1 MNRVFGFDA
10 ILGNPPWVLYVGKGK
25 QPIDPREEALLK
37 ELHGGAAAM
46 LSTHGCF
53 AARAASLTRPGGRV
67 GLVMPT
73 SLADAAR
80 YADARAVHESDC
92 EVERALPDFGA
103 SAFAAV
109 FQPSF
114 GLLSTKRS
122 APIVSEGQMWDLE
135 RPERLQVVD
144 SLIATLNRF
153 DKLPRAMFG
162 ERGYRSSTADR
173 GKFEKRATPS
183 DRYPTPLYEGV
194 SVRELELLP
203 PTAHADPVALP
214 RVARE
219 NWRSVDVLLRQ
230 TARYPIACASP
241 GLAFRNSII
250 AAFAVAPWSRTA
262 LLAYLNSS
270 LVRWLH
276 FHTQRDARQGMPQIK
291 VAHLRALP
299 SPSLACIE
307 ELAAGFEPVCARQS
321 GILPDERRALDEAVY
336 RGFGLDE
343 AACGEVDRWAA
354 ANPPPAPR
362 KVDGPSIRA

>member
-1 MNRVFGFDA
+1 MNRVSGFDA

-37 ELHGGAAAM
+37 ELHGGAATM

-53 AARAASLTRPGGRV
+53 AARAATLTRVGGRV

-80 YADARAVHESDC
+80 YVDARAVHEADC
-92 EVERALPDFGA
+92 EVESALPDFGA

-114 GLLSTKRS
+114 GLLSTKRP
-122 APIVSEGQMWDLE
+122 APISSHGRLWDLE
-135 RPERLQVVD
+135 RPERLHVVD
-144 SLIATLNRF
+144 SLIATLSRYER
-153 DKLPRAMFG
+153 LPKAMFG
-162 ERGYRSSTADR
+162 ERGYRSSAADR
-173 GKFEKRATPS
+173 GKFEKRASPT
-183 DRYPTPLYEGV
+183 DRYCAPLYEGV

-203 PTAHADPVALP
+203 PTAHADPIALP
-214 RVARE
+214 RIVRE
-219 NWRSVDVLLRQ
+219 NWRAVDVLLRQ

-241 GLAFRNSII
+241 GVAFRNSII
-250 AAFAVAPWSRTA
+250 AAFVVPPWTCSA

-270 LVRWLH
+270 LLRWLH
-276 FHTQRDARQGMPQIK
+276 FHTQRDARQGMPQVK

-299 SPSLACIE
+299 SPPLACIE
-307 ELAAGFEPVCARQS
+307 ALETNFAAVCARQS
-321 GILPDERRALDEAVY
+321 GITPDERRALDETVY
-336 RGFGLDE
+336 RGFQLE
-343 AACGEVDRWAA
+343 ESACGEVNRWAA

-362 KVDGPSIRA
+362 KGDGPSLRA